1 MSIGEWTVWE
11 VAHIAC
17 ILVYAKATE
26 ALELRHRQ
34 DLISA
39 KAVDELHVP
48 VLQSIKA
55 GSVSVRR
62 LDSKT

>member
-17 ILVYAKATE
+17 IYAKATE
-26 ALELRHRQ
+26 ALELRHKQ
-34 DLISA
+34 DLYSA
-39 KAVDELHVP
+39 KAVGELHVP
-48 VLQSIKA
+48 VLQCIKA